1 MVNNLDNLS
10 KEIDLLL
17 NNFWITKEENKED
30 YYLLKRKQPELRKFI
45 SKNLGCKL
53 IVHDRFIKLEKQT
66 TIPSK
71 DQGIEEFSS
80 TMDYVLL
87 FIFLLYLEDKPKG
100 EKFIL
105 SQLIEYVKTTAIT
118 LELSNIP
125 NWTYASDRK
134 SLIRVIKY
142 LVSHNVIII
151 KDEDKISFQD
161 DEQADALY
169 EVSGISNYLV
179 PAFDYDIHS
188 LKTPEDFIEMEWKN
202 QDTEHGDIRRYK
214 VYRNLLFLPAIH
226 RENITDSEDEY
237 LRKMHKTI
245 EKELQDNCDLYTEI
259 TKNMA
264 FVYADENTIQ
274 KEYFPNTK
282 RITDIILLIN
292 KALAEYIEENKIE
305 KTKEENF
312 IISKEIL
319 KEILLTT
326 RKEKESYFSK
336 AYLDLPGDKYI
347 KEIITTMENFHFIKE
362 NKETNTYTIYP
373 LIYRFVG
380 KIKEKEER
388 KLTQIEIFGGDVNEL

>member
-1 MVNNLDNLS
+1 
-10 KEIDLLL
+10 
-17 NNFWITKEENKED
+17 
-30 YYLLKRKQPELRKFI
+30 
-45 SKNLGCKL
+45 
-53 IVHDRFIKLEKQT
+53 
-66 TIPSK
+66 
-71 DQGIEEFSS
+71 
-80 TMDYVLL
+80 
-87 FIFLLYLEDKPKG
+87 
-100 EKFIL
+100 
-105 SQLIEYVKTTAIT
+105 
-118 LELSNIP
+118 
-125 NWTYASDRK
+125 
-134 SLIRVIKY
+134 
-142 LVSHNVIII
+142 
-151 KDEDKISFQD
+151 
-161 DEQADALY
+161 
-169 EVSGISNYLV
+169 
-179 PAFDYDIHS
+179 
-188 LKTPEDFIEMEWKN
+188 MEWKN

-226 RENITDSEDEY
+226 RENITNSEDEY

-347 KEIITTMENFHFIKE
+347 KEIITTMDNFHFIKE

-373 LIYRFVG
+373 LIYRFLG